1 MIMTMRNSCLLAAA
15 MLALAA
21 CGGGGSDAAP
31 DTPAP
36 APAPAPSNR
45 VPTSA
50 SASTNALVQYSSS
63 LAASESAEPLEVDQ
77 FTPPTSETEEP
88 QAV

>member
-1 MIMTMRNSCLLAAA
+1 MTMRTSCLLAVA

-21 CGGGGSDAAP
+21 CGGGGGDAAP
-31 DTPAP
+31 ET
-36 APAPAPSNR
+36 PAPAPSNR

-50 SASTNALVQYSSS
+50 SASTNALVQYSGS

-88 QAV
+88 QTV

>member
-1 MIMTMRNSCLLAAA
+1 MTMRTSCLLASA

-21 CGGGGSDAAP
+21 CGGGGGDAAP
-31 DTPAP
+31 ET
-36 APAPAPSNR
+36 PAPAPSNR

-63 LAASESAEPLEVDQ
+63 LTASESAEPLEVDQ

-88 QAV
+88 QTV